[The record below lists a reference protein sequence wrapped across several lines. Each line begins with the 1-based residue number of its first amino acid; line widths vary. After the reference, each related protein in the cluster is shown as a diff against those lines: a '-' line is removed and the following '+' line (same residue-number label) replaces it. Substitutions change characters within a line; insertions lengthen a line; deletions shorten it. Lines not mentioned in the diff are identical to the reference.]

1 MTAEQRL
8 ESTSYLD
15 KDKSQPLL
23 EVNDLK
29 KQFITKGSKG
39 NKVVN
44 ALNGVTFSINKGE
57 TFGLVG
63 ESGCGK
69 TTVARIITC
78 LTEPSAGSAIF
89 ENQDMF
95 SLNKKDLLKIRRDI
109 QVIFQD
115 PYSSLNPRMKIGRI
129 INEPLAIHNIG
140 DKKTRRKMVD
150 EMLEIVGL
158 QPSYYNR
165 FPHEFSGGQRQRVG
179 IARALI
185 MKPKL
190 VICDEPVSALD
201 VSVQSQ
207 ILNLL
212 DELQDNLGLTYL
224 FIAHG
229 LNVVKHISDRIGVM
243 YLGKIVEVLPSDE
256 LFEKYQHPYTEAL
269 LSAIPIESPNTKKDR
284 IILEGDIPSP
294 INLPSGCSFH
304 TRCKY
309 SKDICKKDVPPME
322 FIDENMVMCHFPLKK
337 EVN

>member
-1 MTAEQRL
+1 MTREQRSK
-8 ESTSYLD
+8 STLFLD

-29 KQFITKGSKG
+29 KQFITKSSKN

-69 TTVARIITC
+69 TTVARTITR
-78 LTEPSAGSAIF
+78 LTESSEGSAIF
-89 ENQDMF
+89 ENQDIF
-95 SLNKKDLLKIRRDI
+95 SLNKKELMKIRRDI

-129 INEPLAIHNIG
+129 INEPLVIHNIG
-140 DKKTRRKMVD
+140 DKNTRRKMVE

-158 QPSYYNR
+158 QASYYNR

-201 VSVQSQ
+201 VSIQSQ

-229 LNVVKHISDRIGVM
+229 LNVIKHISDRIGVM
-243 YLGKIVEVLPSDE
+243 YLGKIVEILSSDE
-256 LFEKYQHPYTEAL
+256 LFEKFQHPYTEAL
-269 LSAIPIESPNTKKDR
+269 LSAIPKVEPNTKKDR

-304 TRCKY
+304 TRCRY
-309 SKDICKKDVPPME
+309 SKDICRKEVPPIE
-322 FIDENMVMCHFPLKK
+322 HYGENMVMCHFPLKR